1 MTTIGGSRLCRCL
14 AAMALLAG
22 AACAGQPEPT
32 TPAEKSARGDEL
44 LRKMSDTLKNT
55 QAFSVT
61 IAETHEKA
69 GRNSQKSAYTLT
81 REVVVRRPDRLWLH
95 TTGSDERNITTA
107 YDGKTV
113 TLVGATQKVWAT
125 FPGGSNVDET
135 LDIAGDRYNLR
146 IAAADFL
153 YSSPYDSF
161 ADKESTGGWVRR
173 TTVDGRSCEEV
184 SYALKAVD
192 FTLSV
197 ASAGPTLPCQ
207 VSITYKE
214 EPGQPVS
221 KLVFNNWN
229 LTAQPHDGQFVANV
243 PQGYEQI
250 PMVERI
256 PKSELKANAAKA
268 MGAAQRK

>member
-14 AAMALLAG
+14 AAMALLAC
-22 AACAGQPEPT
+22 AACAGQPDPA

-55 QAFSVT
+55 RAFSVT
-61 IAETHEKA
+61 IAETHEKV
-69 GRNSQKSAYTLT
+69 GRNGQKSSYTLT

-135 LDIAGDRYNLR
+135 LDIASDRYALR
-146 IAAADFL
+146 VAAADFF
-153 YSSPYDSF
+153 YSAPYDSF

-184 SYALKAVD
+184 SYASKAVD

-197 ASAGPTLPCQ
+197 SSAEPTLPCQ

-221 KLVFNNWN
+221 KLVFNSWN
-229 LTAQPHDGQFVANV
+229 LKAQPQDSQFVANV
-243 PQGYEQI
+243 PEGYEQI

-256 PKSELKANAAKA
+256 PKSELKTDAAKA
-268 MGAAQRK
+268 MGAAQKK

>member
-69 GRNSQKSAYTLT
+69 GRNGQKSAYTLT

-113 TLVGATQKVWAT
+113 TLVGATQKAWAT

-197 ASAGPTLPCQ
+197 ASACQ

-229 LTAQPHDGQFVANV
+229 LTAQPQDGQFVANV

>member
-1 MTTIGGSRLCRCL
+1 MKGLIAVALVVAASACGGRPDPKT
-14 AAMALLAG
+14 
-22 AACAGQPEPT
+22 PEEAT
-32 TPAEKSARGDEL
+32 ARGDEL

-55 QAFSVT
+55 PAFSVT
-61 IAETHEKA
+61 IAETHEKVA
-69 GRNSQKSAYTLT
+69 RNGQKSAYTLT
-81 REVVVRRPDRLWLH
+81 REVVVRRPDRLWSH
-95 TTGSDERNITTA
+95 TTGSDERDITAT

-113 TLVGATQKVWAT
+113 TVVGAKQKVWAT

-135 LDIAGDRYNLR
+135 LDIASDRYDLR

-153 YSSPYDSF
+153 YSAPYDSF
-161 ADKESTGGWVRR
+161 ADKESKGGWIRR
-173 TTVDGRSCEEV
+173 TTVDGRSCEEL
-184 SYALKAVD
+184 SYVMKQVD

-197 ASAGPTLPCQ
+197 TSPEPTLPCQ

-229 LTAQPHDGQFVANV
+229 LKAQPQDGQFVANV

-256 PKSELKANAAKA
+256 PKSELKADAAKA
-268 MGAAQRK
+268 MGAAQKK